1 METNNSLR
9 VPLRCYDFSMKPV
22 LSIVIPVYNTNEYFA
37 ACLDS
42 AVSQL
47 DDQTEIIIVDDG
59 STDGST
65 ETALAYA
72 EKYPSLIRVIR
83 QENRG
88 NTIARYA
95 GIRETKGDYIAFL
108 DSDDLLDPA
117 WYASIRSVID
127 SQEPDMIILRWQ
139 KFDDEG
145 HLFETERPPLF
156 PEGPVAKEDVLK
168 VYLSSQRVTS
178 LPLKVVKREMFTEET
193 DYSDNGRRRLMED
206 KLMSMQLFRNASSFW
221 YLPQIL
227 YNYRTN
233 FSSITIRA
241 HENEHR
247 TLTYTYPPLLGFL
260 KDTGFDSEEYM
271 LLLVENYASVMWEIL
286 LKLHRTESREKNL
299 QACREIHDFSF
310 TSLVPERIDAFT
322 LAEYKITGIRC
333 LLEEKYEQLY
343 DYIGEI
349 RKNPDLDHM
358 PHLRKLG
365 KI

>member
-1 METNNSLR
+1 
-9 VPLRCYDFSMKPV
+9 MKTI
-22 LSIVIPVYNTNEYFA
+22 LSIVIPVYNTNRYFP
-37 ACLDS
+37 ACLES

-47 DDQTEIIIVDDG
+47 DDEAEIIIVDDG
-59 STDGST
+59 STDGSG
-65 ETALAYA
+65 ETALLFQ

-95 GIRETKGDYIAFL
+95 GIRETSGEYIAFL
-108 DSDDLLDPA
+108 DSDDLLDPS
-117 WYASIRSVID
+117 WYSSIRSVID
-127 SQEPDMIILRWQ
+127 QHAPDMIILRWQ

-156 PEGPVAKEDVLK
+156 AEGPVAKEDVIK
-168 VYLSSQRVTS
+168 VYLSSQRVTG
-178 LPLKVVKREMFTEET
+178 LPLKVVKRTMFTEDT
-193 DYSDNGRRRLMED
+193 DYSDNGKRRLMED

-221 YLPQIL
+221 YLPQVL
-227 YNYRTN
+227 YHYRTN
-233 FSSITIRA
+233 LSGITVRT

-260 KDTGFDSEEYM
+260 KDTGFDSEEYR
-271 LLLVENYASVMWEIL
+271 LLLVENYASVMWEII
-286 LKLHRTESREKNL
+286 LKMHRTLPYEKNME
-299 QACREIHDFSF
+299 AYREIHDFPF
-310 TSLVPERIDAFT
+310 TSLIPERIDSFA
-322 LAEYKITGIRC
+322 LAQYKTAGIRF
-333 LLEEKYEQLY
+333 LLDEKYEELY
-343 DYIGEI
+343 EYVGEI